1 MILFMG
7 LGNPGNH
14 YADTKHNAG
23 FWVLDELCRRWK
35 INFLPGD
42 SDYVYAENN
51 DSKVLLIKP
60 TTSMN
65 NSGIII
71 KSIIKRWNLKLENF
85 YVIFDD
91 VDLPLGSLRIKPSGG
106 DGCHRGMESIIYRL
120 GNTQFPRIRFG
131 IAAGK
136 NLRPAEEY
144 VLKNFR
150 KKDQVLANE
159 VIVKAADA
167 VESIINNGLNKTMNQ
182 YNA

>member
-1 MILFMG
+1 MF
-7 LGNPGNH
+7 
-14 YADTKHNAG
+14 
-23 FWVLDELCRRWK
+23 
-35 INFLPGD
+35 
-42 SDYVYAENN
+42 
-51 DSKVLLIKP
+51 
-60 TTSMN
+60 
-65 NSGIII
+65 
-71 KSIIKRWNLKLENF
+71 
-85 YVIFDD
+85 VIFDD
-91 VDLPLGSLRIKPSGG
+91 VDLPLGRLRIRPSGG

-120 GNTQFPRIRFG
+120 GNNKFPRIRFG

-150 KKDQVLANE
+150 RKDQVLADE